1 MSEHS
6 ENASCPHATVPP
18 NPAAQVI
25 DYTPIP
31 PATRRPA
38 SADPMSPYE
47 TLAYLAYV
55 LPARIYAANPDLY
68 KEHFQ

>member
-1 MSEHS
+1 MTEPSEGT
-6 ENASCPHATVPP
+6 SCPHVSTPAH
-18 NPAAQVI
+18 PAALVI

-31 PATRRPA
+31 PATQ
-38 SADPMSPYE
+38 SADRHADWTPYQ

-68 KEHFQ
+68 KEHYP

>member
-1 MSEHS
+1 MTAPSD
-6 ENASCPHATVPP
+6 PTDTPP
-18 NPAAQVI
+18 ANPAAQVI

-31 PATRRPA
+31 RVTR
-38 SADPMSPYE
+38 SADRAVDWTPYQ

-68 KEHFQ
+68 KEHFR